1 MSVIFDYASPGRSNS
16 LGRVYF
22 DVEGSDP
29 EVTPRQALAA
39 THFTYRQRL
48 C

>member
-22 DVEGSDP
+22 DVEGIDP
-29 EVTPRQALAA
+29 EVTPRQALYDPTSHKAA
-39 THFTYRQRL
+39 TST
-48 C
+48 